1 MHKIILASLLFSLIS
16 CQESLDDRCEREVRE
31 YTNKKCPTTVG
42 ENIVLDSMVF
52 HKGTHT
58 LQYYYTIGGPLDDD
72 KTLIKG
78 TEIRKKLLEQLRNT
92 VSLKSYKEAGYSFAT
107 TFWSASKRG
116 EKLAEYTFT
125 QKDY

>member
-16 CQESLDDRCEREVRE
+16 CQESLDDRCEREARE
-31 YTNKKCPTTVG
+31 YTKKKCPTTLA

-58 LQYYYTIGGPLDDD
+58 LQYYYTIGGPLDD

-78 TEIRKKLLEQLRNT
+78 TEIRKTLLEQLRNT
-92 VSLKSYKEAGYSFAT
+92 VSLKSYKEAGYSFAYT
-107 TFWSASKRG
+107 YWSASKRG